1 MSELTA
7 IRSRRRI
14 SQRTRRAV
22 AGILFVVPSSALYF
36 AFLALPLLYAL
47 YISFHD
53 WSMMGSPTW
62 LGLENYQRILGDD
75 VFLNALRNTVLYTAL
90 FVPIVTLVSLFAAV
104 LVNQR
109 IRGQPVFKALVF
121 IPVIT
126 PSVIVGVVW
135 IYLYQPEFGLLN
147 QALDTIGLPVSL
159 WLGSQQVALPAL
171 VIVSIWQ
178 RFGWFMILFLAG
190 LQDIPVEVKEAAA
203 VDGATGW
210 QSFLHI
216 TLPLLRPTVLLVT
229 VLAAISAFQVF
240 DLVFVM
246 TQGGPARATETLSYY
261 IYTTAFRSFD
271 MGYAAAMSYLLFA
284 LLLIMTL
291 VQFRVMRPAT
301 DS

>member
-7 IRSRRRI
+7 KQWRI
-14 SQRTRRAV
+14 SQSARRAL
-22 AGILFVVPSSALYF
+22 AGILFVVPSSALFF

-62 LGLENYQRILGDD
+62 LGLENYQQILGDD
-75 VFLNALRNTVLYTAL
+75 VFLNALRNTVVYTVL
-90 FVPIVTLVSLFAAV
+90 FVPIVTVVSLFAAV

-109 IRGQPVFKALVF
+109 IRGQTVFKALVF

-126 PSVIVGVVW
+126 PSIIVGVVW
-135 IYLYQPEFGLLN
+135 IYLYQPELGLINQLLDTFGLP
-147 QALDTIGLPVSL
+147 TSL
-159 WLGSQQVALPAL
+159 WLGSQQVVLPAL

-190 LQDIPVEVKEAAA
+190 LQDIPVETKEAAS

-216 TLPLLRPTVLLVT
+216 TLPLLRPTVLLVS

-246 TQGGPARATETLSYY
+246 TQGGPARSSETLSYY

-271 MGYAAAMSYLLFA
+271 MGYAAAMSYVLFA
-284 LLLIMTL
+284 LLLIMTF